1 MANLFRIIDEDVAV
15 VETKLPRGIIYV
27 QIKNEV
33 GKIVESISAR
43 GMTLVRI
50 KNEVQKII
58 EGQHTGGSSGIRK
71 LQRIPKPLGIYESIV
86 YVMDQGTWTDPTYYQ
101 TNDIPT
107 TSGTER
113 LNINVK
119 LIDKIRLLFDYL
131 HGDASQNFTFRNN
144 TGADFTV
151 ELTSV
156 ERGFRIVNSG
166 GTVVFRINHD
176 GEIVSGITDSA
187 VLGVQFPGVQ
197 TVQNRVNNVRIP
209 APYSSVITS
218 FAMVCDDVLPPTG
231 ASLTY
236 RINRN
241 ATPIGTVSITA
252 GNSSGSVTVSQTL
265 TINDILTYDCT
276 AIGSGFAGQDVHI
289 QARGYRSGAL

>member
-33 GKIVESISAR
+33 GKIVESIAAR
-43 GMTLVRI
+43 GMSLVRI
-50 KNEVQKII
+50 HSEVQKII
-58 EGQHTGGSSGIRK
+58 EGLRTKGVRK
-71 LQRIPKPLGIYESIV
+71 LARVSSTECSYETIV
-86 YVMDQGTWTDPTYYQ
+86 YVLDQGTWEDPTYYQ

-176 GEIVSGITDSA
+176 GEIVSGITDAA

>member
-1 MANLFRIIDEDVAV
+1 MANLFRIIDEDVAA

-33 GKIVESISAR
+33 GKIVESIAAR
-43 GMTLVRI
+43 GMSLVRI
-50 KNEVQKII
+50 HSEVQKII
-58 EGQHTGGSSGIRK
+58 EGLRTKGVRK
-71 LQRIPKPLGIYESIV
+71 LARVSSTECSYETIV
-86 YVMDQGTWTDPTYYQ
+86 YVLDQGTWEDPTYYQ

-176 GEIVSGITDSA
+176 GEIVSGITDAA